1 MSTTVNIETSKV
13 WLRRW
18 LVVFL
23 LPLSLLAIASPETFL
38 GFSVVV
44 TSAACLMFLARR
56 FERVVFL
63 VFMLIAWFPEY
74 SQTETVYSAEDF
86 HSLYNYRPIP
96 WITASVFDYFFA
108 LAVLIWIVRVG
119 WPRRKAMLDVF
130 LARPMLWFLGLSTFS
145 LCFGIAKGYP
155 VYYALKEYRVSSY
168 FVLFYFMSASVL
180 QDPAR
185 RVTVTKLVAWTGIA
199 VGCVGIGRYMLGIGK
214 DYYGTLLVY
223 YDIADSMVMYVA
235 LFILA
240 SFWLVR
246 RGFLTVILPL
256 SVPLLF
262 SLVFSFRR
270 GAWIACFAAI
280 LVMSWMYQ
288 SRGTEG
294 ARFARRV
301 APILVGAVVAA
312 ALFFASNW
320 QGLVSER
327 LASIVDTTEDM
338 SNVFRILDSLNALTT
353 FARHPILGIGSGGQ
367 YDFEYYSEAVASP
380 IFWENASRTCH
391 NGYLYV
397 LFKMGIVG
405 FIAYVSIY
413 YRFIRRWIRMRKS
426 AVPNSDRISYYAFGT
441 GVIAILTNNFTSPVS
456 FSLRPTLLLA
466 VIMACVSSVMT
477 DCDRIQIIPT

>member
-1 MSTTVNIETSKV
+1 VSTTVNVETSKV

-38 GFSVVV
+38 GLSVVV
-44 TSAACLMFLARR
+44 TACAFIMFLARR

-74 SQTETVYSAEDF
+74 SQLEDVFSAEDF
-86 HSLYNYRPIP
+86 QSLYNYKPIP
-96 WITASVFDYFFA
+96 WITASIFDYFFA
-108 LAVLIWIVRVG
+108 LAVLIWIARVG
-119 WPRRKAMLDVF
+119 WPRRKAMLEVF

-145 LCFGIAKGYP
+145 LCFGIARGYP

-180 QDPAR
+180 QNPAR
-185 RVTVTKLVAWTGIA
+185 RVTLTKLVAWTGIA

-240 SFWLVR
+240 SVWLVR
-246 RGFLTVILPL
+246 RRSLAVIILL

-262 SLVFSFRR
+262 SLIFSFP
-270 GAWIACFAAI
+270 
-280 LVMSWMYQ
+280 
-288 SRGTEG
+288 
-294 ARFARRV
+294 RFVRWL
-301 APILVGAVVAA
+301 APLLAGAVVAG

-327 LASIVDTTEDM
+327 LASIVDTSEDP
-338 SNVFRILDSLNALTT
+338 SNVFRILDTLNALTT

-367 YDFEYYSEAVASP
+367 YDFEYYSEAVPP

-391 NGYLYV
+391 DGYLYV
-397 LFKMGIVG
+397 LYKMGLVG
-405 FIAYVSIY
+405 FIAYITIFYHFV
-413 YRFIRRWIRMRKS
+413 RRWIRLRKS
-426 AVPNSDRISYYAFGT
+426 AVPNSDRIAYYGLGT
-441 GVIAILTNNFTSPVS
+441 GAIAILINNFTSPVS
-456 FSLRPTLLLA
+456 YSLRPTLLLA

-477 DCDRIQIIPT
+477 DCDHIQTIPT